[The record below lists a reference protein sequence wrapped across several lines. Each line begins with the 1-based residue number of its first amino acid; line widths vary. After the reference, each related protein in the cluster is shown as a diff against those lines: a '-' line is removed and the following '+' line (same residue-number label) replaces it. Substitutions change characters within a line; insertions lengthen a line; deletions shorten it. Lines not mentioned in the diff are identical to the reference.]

1 MSPARYRWK
10 LIGLFDHL
18 DGKFLGKRS
27 IYYQFINYLAFGTDT
42 ALIDPVYRKFCV
54 KKVLSG
60 GKSCEPETI

>member
-18 DGKFLGKRS
+18 GSTFLGRRK
-27 IYYQFINYLAFGTDT
+27 IYYIFINKLTVGTDA